1 MASRYSDIIKLSKSR
16 TVYNI
21 REEGPKDWETFIA
34 NEQFNGLLED
44 CKGSV

>member
-1 MASRYSDIIKLSKSR
+1 MASKYNDIITLSKSR

-34 NEQFNGLLED
+34 NAQFNGLLD
-44 CKGSV
+44 KTIK